1 MLASHY
7 IVMAENKTRKNL
19 WWMKVMFFL
28 SVIGPGIIAA
38 NADNDAGGISTYSI
52 VGAHFGLK
60 MLWVLFLITFSL
72 AITQEMGVRIG
83 LVTRQGLGGI
93 IREKFGVRWTL
104 FAMVTMLIANLGTI
118 TAEFAGI
125 ASSFEIG
132 NISKYWS
139 VPVAAL
145 AVWLI
150 LYKGSF
156 KTTQKIFLV
165 FSAFYIVYIINGFLV
180 GPNFG
185 EAAVALVSPT
195 LEWSAPFLLT
205 MIALIG
211 TTITPWGQFFI
222 QSYVVDKG
230 LDIKHYRAEKV
241 EVFLGAFITDIVS
254 FFIII
259 STAYTLYKQGVNIA
273 DAKDAALALKPLA
286 GQFSLILFAFGL
298 FVASMLGAF
307 ILPTATAYAICEAFG
322 WDYGF
327 NKKWHEARIFY
338 SIILVGIIIPATLV
352 LIPGLNLIKIMLF
365 SQDVNGIL
373 LPIILIFV
381 LKIINDKKIM
391 GEHVNKPI
399 GNVVAWVTVAG
410 IILATVALVV
420 SSFVSF

>member
-1 MLASHY
+1 MSTQLTT
-7 IVMAENKTRKNL
+7 VTKDKKNRRSI

-93 IREKFGVRWTL
+93 IREKFGVKWTL

-156 KTTQKIFLV
+156 KTTQKVFLV

-185 EAAVALVSPT
+185 EAAIALVTPT

-259 STAYTLYKQGVNIA
+259 STAYTLYKHGVNIA

-327 NKKWHEARIFY
+327 NKKWQEARIFY
-338 SIILVGIIIPATLV
+338 SIILMGIIIPATLV

-399 GNVVAWVTVAG
+399 GNVIAWVTVAA
-410 IILATVALVV
+410 IIAATVALVV
-420 SSFVSF
+420 SSFISF

>member
-1 MLASHY
+1 MSEK
-7 IVMAENKTRKNL
+7 VKRL
-19 WWMKVMFFL
+19 WPKIIFFFG
-28 SVIGPGIIAA
+28 VIGPGIIAA
-38 NADNDAGGISTYSI
+38 NADNDAGGISTYSL

-104 FAMVTMLIANLGTI
+104 FAIVTMLIANLGTI

-125 ASSFEIG
+125 TASFEIF
-132 NISKYWS
+132 NFSKYLV
-139 VPVAAL
+139 VPISAIL
-145 AVWLI
+145 IWLI

-156 KTTQKIFLV
+156 RTTQKIFLI
-165 FSAFYIVYIINGFLV
+165 FSLFYLVYIINGFIIN
-180 GPNFG
+180 PDFG
-185 EAAVALVSPT
+185 LAISSLFKPT
-195 LEWSAPFLLT
+195 VEWSAPFLIT

-230 LDIKHYRAEKV
+230 LDIKHYKVEKA
-241 EVFLGAFITDIVS
+241 EVFLGAFITNIVS

-259 STAYTLYKQGVNIA
+259 STAATLYAHGIRIN
-273 DAKDAALALKPLA
+273 DAKDAAIALAPLA
-286 GQFSLILFAFGL
+286 GNWASILFAFGL
-298 FVASMLGAF
+298 FTASMLGAF
-307 ILPTATAYAICEAFG
+307 ILPVATAYAVCEAFG
-322 WDYGF
+322 FDYGF
-327 NKKWHEARIFY
+327 DKKWQEARIFY
-338 SIILVGIIIPATLV
+338 SIILGSIFLPAALV
-352 LIPGLNLIKIMLF
+352 LIPGLSLIKIMLI

-391 GEHVNKPI
+391 GEHTNKSV
-399 GNVVAWVTVAG
+399 GNVIAWLTVIG
-410 IILATVALVV
+410 IILATVVLVI
-420 SSFVSF
+420 SSIFPNLM